1 MLFQHSKVSIARLT
15 EHVLSI
21 AERSQLELGLPY
33 SFIKK
38 KKKKK
43 NQHKFR
49 PANLES
55 ICLKVN
61 KDVEQDMKEEFH
73 EFLGG
78 YTDIFYQEY

>member
-38 KKKKK
+38 KKEKSTQISSSKRRIDLSK
-43 NQHKFR
+43 
-49 PANLES
+49 S
-55 ICLKVN
+55 
-61 KDVEQDMKEEFH
+61 EQR
-73 EFLGG
+73 L
-78 YTDIFYQEY
+78 

>member
-1 MLFQHSKVSIARLT
+1 MLFQHSKVSIANLT

-33 SFIKK
+33 SFIKKK

-61 KDVEQDMKEEFH
+61 KDVEQDMKEELH

-78 YTDIFYQEY
+78 

>member
-1 MLFQHSKVSIARLT
+1 MLFQHSKVSIANLT

-38 KKKKK
+38 KKK
-43 NQHKFR
+43 NQNKFR

-61 KDVEQDMKEEFH
+61 KDVEQDMKEELH

-78 YTDIFYQEY
+78 

>member
-1 MLFQHSKVSIARLT
+1 MLFQHSKVSIANLT

-38 KKKKK
+38 KK

-49 PANLES
+49 PANLEL

-61 KDVEQDMKEEFH
+61 KDVEQDMKEELH

-78 YTDIFYQEY
+78 

>member
-38 KKKKK
+38 KEKK